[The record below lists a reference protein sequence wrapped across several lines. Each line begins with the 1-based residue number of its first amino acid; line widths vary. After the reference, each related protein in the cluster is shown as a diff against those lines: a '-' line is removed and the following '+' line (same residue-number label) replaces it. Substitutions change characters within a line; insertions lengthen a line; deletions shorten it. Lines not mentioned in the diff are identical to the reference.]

1 MASPFLGQ
9 ITTFGFNFAPRGW
22 LLCRGQI
29 LPISQYAALFS
40 LLGTA
45 FGGNGTTTFGLPNLQ
60 DNLTVGQGQ
69 GPGLSNYVM
78 GQPAGA
84 ATVTLTAST
93 TPAHTHSF
101 VAEVG
106 APPQTG
112 TPAAGLTLGR
122 GFNTTGAA
130 LAVYTS
136 TGTPTTLAPTALVAS
151 NGGGQPHNNL
161 QPMLGLNWCIATQ
174 GVFPTRS

>member
-1 MASPFLGQ
+1 MASPFIGQ

-22 LLCRGQI
+22 LLCRGQL

-45 FGGNGTTTFGLPNLQ
+45 FGGNGTTNFGLPNLQ
-60 DNLTVGQGQ
+60 DNVTVGQGQ
-69 GPGLSNYVM
+69 GPGLSNYII
-78 GQPAGA
+78 GETTGT
-84 ATVTLTAST
+84 ATVTLTAT
-93 TPAHTHSF
+93 TMPPHTHSF

-106 APPQTG
+106 APPLTG

-122 GFNTTGAA
+122 GFNATGGA

-136 TGTPTTLAPTALVAS
+136 TGTAAALAPTALGVS
-151 NGGGQPHNNL
+151 NGGGQPHNNV
-161 QPMLGLNWCIATQ
+161 QPILGLNWCIATQ